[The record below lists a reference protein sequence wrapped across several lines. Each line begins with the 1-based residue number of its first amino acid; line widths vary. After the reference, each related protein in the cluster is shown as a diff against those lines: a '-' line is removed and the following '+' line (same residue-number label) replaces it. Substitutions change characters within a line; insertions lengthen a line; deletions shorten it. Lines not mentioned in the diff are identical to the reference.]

1 MTFQFKPKRVTCPY
15 CAKRVALTKTGKL
28 HTHTDPETHRRC
40 GRSGGR
46 PS

>member
-1 MTFQFKPKRVTCPY
+1 MTKRATCPY
-15 CAKRVALTKTGKL
+15 CAKRVALTSSGKL
-28 HTHTDPETHRRC
+28 YAHKDPATGNRC

>member
-1 MTFQFKPKRVTCPY
+1 MTRRVTCPY
-15 CAKRVALTKTGKL
+15 CAKRVALTSTGRLYK
-28 HTHTDPETHRRC
+28 HTDPATGNVC